1 MIISKDGFNGMK
13 ISGLI
18 LDSLS
23 RVQGLK
29 LNVSSIC
36 HILHQGLNNFDIQ

>member
-23 RVQGLK
+23 LARHEVKCLKYLSYPSSRVE
-29 LNVSSIC
+29 
-36 HILHQGLNNFDIQ
+36 

>member
-23 RVQGLK
+23 LARLEVKRLKYLSYPSSRVE
-29 LNVSSIC
+29 
-36 HILHQGLNNFDIQ
+36 